1 MLLRLLQIIARRKR
15 LKGGGGPIWAAAA
28 LGAYVI
34 RFHQRREARD
44 TVSLR
49 EELRPGESLLISHTH
64 QPRG

>member
-15 LKGGGGPIWAAAA
+15 LKGGGGPVWAAAA

-34 RFHQRREARD
+34 RFYQRREARD

-49 EELRPGESLLISHTH
+49 EELRPGESLIISHST